1 MRRDNINRLQDSRIS
16 IDSEADTNGKIY
28 ILLSFFKSVSKIFGT
43 RLGLM
48 IPGFSNHGLSGL
60 LAINNEKETSK
71 NIFSYN
77 DKPTPPLKK
86 AQKSLYK
93 KEA

>member
-1 MRRDNINRLQDSRIS
+1 
-16 IDSEADTNGKIY
+16 
-28 ILLSFFKSVSKIFGT
+28 
-43 RLGLM
+43 M

-77 DKPTPPLKK
+77 DKPTPPMNPKK

>member
-1 MRRDNINRLQDSRIS
+1 
-16 IDSEADTNGKIY
+16 
-28 ILLSFFKSVSKIFGT
+28 
-43 RLGLM
+43 M

-93 KEA
+93 KEAWILSVLTIN

>member
-1 MRRDNINRLQDSRIS
+1 
-16 IDSEADTNGKIY
+16 
-28 ILLSFFKSVSKIFGT
+28 
-43 RLGLM
+43 M

-77 DKPTPPLKK
+77 DKPTPPMNPKK

-93 KEA
+93 KEAWIFSVLKINLCYKILCFISLDRGSDFEKNISV